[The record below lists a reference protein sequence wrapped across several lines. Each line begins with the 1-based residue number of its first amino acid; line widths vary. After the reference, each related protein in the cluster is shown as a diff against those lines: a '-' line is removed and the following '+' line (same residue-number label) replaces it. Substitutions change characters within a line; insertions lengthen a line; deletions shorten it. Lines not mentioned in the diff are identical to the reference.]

1 MKHIKFSISTLL
13 LMIFVSCEKELNLQP
28 QQSIGIDAA
37 TATPENINSILLAA
51 YDIGRDTSPD
61 NLAPL
66 YNGNYSGYLNISS
79 ELLGNTDQVSWNGTF
94 DFLRDIFNKAL
105 VNNNTGAL
113 NIYNDSY
120 AIMGHVNTVLANLD
134 KFDDAPAERDR
145 VEGEAKFL
153 RGIVYFDMV
162 RLFGQQY
169 NAAGNNSQLGVP
181 IILTPPDVGIRIE
194 RNTVEEVYTQII
206 SDLTDAFAKLPADN
220 DARADRFTAQAI
232 LARVYLQ
239 QANYTGARDA
249 ADNVLQNSGHSLTA
263 TFAEAFDTDDN
274 PTETIFSWVIT
285 NQEGTN
291 ASNLHFA
298 TEALGGRG
306 GDIAVTQ
313 AYLDKFDSDADQRK
327 NFTYDGE
334 GVSTGLTL
342 TSKHARQFANSTPVR
357 ISEMHLIRA
366 ECNFRL
372 NSSVGLAPL
381 DEINTLRARSSA
393 PALGVLTLDLILNER
408 ELELA
413 FEGFTLH
420 DYKRTQRN
428 IGTLSWDDN
437 KLVFPIPQSARDR
450 NPLLEQNPGYN

>member
-1 MKHIKFSISTLL
+1 MKNIKTLVALL
-13 LMIFVSCEKELNLQP
+13 LCASFISCEKELDLEP

-37 TATPENINSILLAA
+37 TATPENINAILLAA
-51 YDIGRDTSPD
+51 YDIGRNTSPD
-61 NLAPL
+61 NVAPL
-66 YNGNYSGYLNISS
+66 YNGNYSGELNIVS

-94 DFLRDIFNKAL
+94 ANLGDIFNKAII
-105 VNNNTGAL
+105 NNNASAL

-134 KFDDAPAERDR
+134 KFDDPSERNR

-153 RGIVYFDMV
+153 RGLVYFDMV
-162 RLFGQQY
+162 KLYGQQY
-169 NAAGNNSQLGVP
+169 KAAGGNTQLGVP
-181 IILTPPDVGIRIE
+181 IILTPPDVTIRIP
-194 RNTVEEVYTQII
+194 RNTVEEVYTQVLL
-206 SDLTDAFAKLPADN
+206 DLTDAYNKLP
-220 DARADRFTAQAI
+220 DANGVRADKYAAQAI

-239 QANYTGARDA
+239 QGNFSAARDV
-249 ADNVLQNSGHSLTA
+249 ADDVLQNSGHSLMP
-263 TFAEAFDTDDN
+263 TFREAFDSDGNTQ
-274 PTETIFSWVIT
+274 ETIFSWVIT

-291 ASNLHFA
+291 LTNIHYA

-313 AYLDKFDSDADQRK
+313 AYLDKFDSPSDDRR
-327 NFTYDGE
+327 NFTYPGE

-342 TSKHARQFANSTPVR
+342 TSKHTRQFANTTPIR
-357 ISEMHLIRA
+357 IAEMHLIRA

-372 NSSVGLAPL
+372 GTAVGLPPL
-381 DEINTLRARSSA
+381 VEINALRARSSA
-393 PALGVLTLDLILNER
+393 PALSVLNLDLILNER

-428 IGTLSWDDN
+428 IGSLPFDDN

>member
-1 MKHIKFSISTLL
+1 MKNIKFSITLVF
-13 LMIFVSCEKELNLQP
+13 LMILVSCEKELDLQP

-37 TATPENINSILLAA
+37 TATPENINAILLAA
-51 YDIGRDTSPD
+51 YDVGRNTSPD

-94 DFLRDIFNKAL
+94 DYLRDIANKAL
-105 VNNNTGAL
+105 INNNTGAL
-113 NIYNDSY
+113 NIYADSY

-134 KFDDAPAERDR
+134 KFDDATERDR

-162 RLFGQQY
+162 RLFGKQY
-169 NAAGNNSQLGVP
+169 NATGNNTQLGVP
-181 IILTPPDVGIRIE
+181 IILTPPDVNIRIE
-194 RNTVEEVYTQII
+194 RNTVEEVYTQVI
-206 SDLTDAFAKLPADN
+206 SDLSDAFNKLPDDN
-220 DARADRFTAQAI
+220 GARADKYAAEAL

-239 QANYTGARDA
+239 QGNFAAARDA
-249 ADNVLQNSGHSLTA
+249 ANDVLQNSGHTLTGS
-263 TFAEAFDTDDN
+263 FAEAFDSDDN
-274 PTETIFSWVIT
+274 PVETIFSWVIT

-291 ASNLHFA
+291 ISNTHYA

-313 AYLDKFDSDADQRK
+313 AYLDKFDSDLDQRK
-327 NFTYDGE
+327 NFTYPGE

-342 TSKHARQFANSTPVR
+342 TSKHTRQFANATPIR
-357 ISEMHLIRA
+357 IAEMHLIRA

-372 NSSVGLAPL
+372 NTAVGLAPL
-381 DEINTLRARSSA
+381 DEINALRARSSA
-393 PALGVLTLDLILNER
+393 PTLAALTLDLILNER

-420 DYKRTQRN
+420 DYKRTQRA
-428 IGTLSWDDN
+428 IGGLAWDDN

>member
-1 MKHIKFSISTLL
+1 MKYIKCILVLILL
-13 LMIFVSCEKELNLQP
+13 TVQISCEKELDLEP

-37 TATPENINSILLAA
+37 TATPENINAILLAA
-51 YDIGRDTSPD
+51 YDIGRNTSPD

-66 YNGNYSGYLNISS
+66 YNGNYSGELNIVSD
-79 ELLGNTDQVSWNGTF
+79 LLGSTDQISWNGTF
-94 DFLRDIFNKAL
+94 DNLRDIFNKAM
-105 VNNNTGAL
+105 VNDNNSAL
-113 NIYNDSY
+113 NIYADSY
-120 AIMGHVNTVLANLD
+120 SIIGHVNTVLDHLD
-134 KFDDAPAERDR
+134 KFEDTGERNR

-162 RLFGQQY
+162 RLYGQQY
-169 NAAGNNSQLGVP
+169 NTSGANQQLGVP
-181 IILTPPDVGIRIE
+181 IVLLPPDVSIRIP
-194 RNTVEEVYTQII
+194 RNTVEEVYAQVVA
-206 SDLTDAFAKLPADN
+206 DLNDAYAKLPDTN
-220 DARADRFTAQAI
+220 GARADKYAAQAL

-239 QANYTGARDA
+239 QANYAAARDA
-249 ADNVLQNSGHSLTA
+249 ADDVLQNSGHTLTD

-274 PTETIFSWVIT
+274 SVETIFSWVVT

-291 ASNLHFA
+291 LSNIHYA

-313 AYLDKFDSDADQRK
+313 AYLDKFDAETDQRK
-327 NFTYDGE
+327 NFTYEGE
-334 GVSTGLTL
+334 GVSVGLTL
-342 TSKHARQFANSTPVR
+342 TSKHRRQFANATPIR
-357 ISEMHLIRA
+357 LAEMHLIRA

-372 NSSVGLAPL
+372 GSSVGLEPL
-381 DEINTLRARSSA
+381 AEINALRARSSA
-393 PALGVLTLDLILNER
+393 PELASLTLNLILNER

-413 FEGFTLH
+413 FEGFFLH

-428 IGTLSWDDN
+428 IGGLPYDDN